1 MLGFECEMS
10 PQNSVL
16 LHPQQ
21 TVLFGKMIDILGG
34 GARGIEDYTWSPVVP
49 ACLEVCSLCH
59 TLSGSVLSLE
69 RCEQGSLQ
77 QQTKAIIPAG
87 TESART
93 WTSLLRWRVTGT
105 RK

>member
-10 PQNSVL
+10 PQSECVAAS
-16 LHPQQ
+16 PADR
-21 TVLFGKMIDILGG
+21 VLFGTMIDILGG

-59 TLSGSVLSLE
+59 TLSGHVLSLE
-69 RCEQGSLQ
+69 RCEQGSIQ

-87 TESART
+87 TESARA
-93 WTSLLRWRVTGT
+93 WTSLLR
-105 RK
+105 